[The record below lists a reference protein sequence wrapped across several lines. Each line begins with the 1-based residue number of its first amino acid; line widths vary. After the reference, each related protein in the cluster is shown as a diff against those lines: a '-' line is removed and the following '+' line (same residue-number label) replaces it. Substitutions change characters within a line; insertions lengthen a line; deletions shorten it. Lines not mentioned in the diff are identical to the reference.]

1 MKLSLEVILDLKIED
16 VSVARPFCSSES
28 DILIFLLVNKSV
40 AQLGFKISQVRN
52 PEP

>member
-1 MKLSLEVILDLKIED
+1 VASEATPIVA